1 MRPNTSE
8 SGLTAEAAASAPGP
22 QSRKISTTAIGPW
35 RRSISQP
42 NSPMPT
48 TAANCAAVPSLS
60 SDAVKKRHGS
70 PSNAVIAKSER
81 T

>member
-1 MRPNTSE
+1 M
-8 SGLTAEAAASAPGP
+8 
-22 QSRKISTTAIGPW
+22 
-35 RRSISQP
+35 SQP
-42 NSPMPT
+42 NRPRPT

-70 PSNAVIAKSER
+70 PSNARIAKSAR